1 MKAFILIY
9 FYFKYISCYYNNQ
22 QVWSCSV
29 PNYNIQSQL
38 LYFDI
43 LKKGYGYA
51 IIRVVN
57 DQEKWHL
64 SRITSCKVL
73 VSDLNQYYNNTQI
86 TNPSGPILNK
96 ALTDAEY
103 FNSYRTYDRMK
114 IQFRY
119 WAQKY
124 SQYANFIES
133 IGKSHEG
140 RDIFAI
146 EITNK
151 NITTPKKN
159 ILYTGGQHAREWISS
174 ATVAYIT
181 CKMLQDANSDSQ
193 VNGHLQS
200 FVYRIIPMIN
210 PDGYEY
216 TNKYDRLWR
225 KNRRNNG
232 DGSYGVDLN
241 RNWDYKWSVVGGS
254 RDPKSIMYI
263 GPYASSEPEVQSVA
277 NYVSSLSGAYGAID
291 FHSYSQVAG
300 WSWGWTTQPSSNY
313 QILKS
318 MGDSVVAAINS
329 HGYKFISEQSS
340 SLGAASGAADDYF
353 AFKARAVSM
362 TLELCPGQEDPN
374 GFELSPNQIIPCS
387 SAVYSGHKQ
396 FSQFLLENPN
406 IPPIKDIPIGYQ

>member
-1 MKAFILIY
+1 MKALISIY
-9 FYFKYISCYYNNQ
+9 FYFKYISCNFNNQ
-22 QVWSCSV
+22 EIWSCSV
-29 PNYNIQSQL
+29 PNYDTQNQVHN
-38 LYFDI
+38 FDI

-51 IIRVVN
+51 IIRVMN
-57 DQEKWHL
+57 DQEKWYL
-64 SRITSCKVL
+64 NRITSCSVI
-73 VSDLNQYYNNTQI
+73 VSDLDQYYKNLQI
-86 TNPSGPILNK
+86 DKSSESISNK
-96 ALTDAEY
+96 PLTDVEY

-133 IGKSHEG
+133 IGQSHEG

-151 NITTPKKN
+151 NITVPKKN
-159 ILYTGGQHAREWISS
+159 ILYTGGQHAREWISP

-181 CKMLQDANSDSQ
+181 SKLLQDANSDSQ
-193 VNGHLQS
+193 VKNHLQN

-232 DGSYGVDLN
+232 DGTYGVDLN
-241 RNWDYKWSVVGGS
+241 RNWDYKWSIVGGS
-254 RDPKSIMYI
+254 RDPSSIMYI
-263 GPYASSEPEVQSVA
+263 GPYASSEPEVRSVA
-277 NYVSSLSGAYGAID
+277 NYID
-291 FHSYSQVAG
+291 TG
-300 WSWGWTTQPSSNY
+300 WSWGWTTQPSSNH
-313 QILKS
+313 QILKK
-318 MGDSVVAAINS
+318 MGDSVVGAINS

-340 SLGAASGAADDYF
+340 SLGTASGAADDYF
-353 AFKARAVSM
+353 AFKAKAVSM

-374 GFELSPNQIIPCS
+374 GFELVSKSDHTLLFCS
-387 SAVYSGHKQ
+387 I
-396 FSQFLLENPN
+396 LRP
-406 IPPIKDIPIGYQ
+406 